1 MNKVIGHTDSLCPKC
16 LRTIPATK
24 IVEDDNVYLIKEC
37 PEHGIEKVLIWKGVE
52 DYIDLKRYASV
63 PSRPAKLAVHESGN
77 CPNICG
83 LCPDHVQNTCLVVME
98 ITNGCNLK
106 CPVCFASANEK
117 YRFNPSMEV
126 IRGMYQTVLDYV
138 NHPICIQISGGEP
151 TIRDDLPD
159 IVKLGKS
166 MGIDHIEVNT
176 NGIRFAEDIDFLRKV
191 KEAGVNSLYFS
202 FDGLQGDIYK
212 KTCGRDILAQKLKCI
227 ENCEEVSMGVT
238 LVCVISPNI
247 NLDKVGE
254 IIDYAKSK
262 VPTVKGVHFQPISYF
277 GRFPISP
284 KDSDRVTIPDMLRA
298 IEEQT
303 KGELR
308 VDNFIPTSCA
318 NIHCDAKSMSVVMED
333 GSLFPLTSRALGPPT
348 DTTMIAN
355 KTRKEIADLWRFV
368 EESIMIDEG
377 EDTSN
382 EWGDFLNRAK
392 TNYLTVSMM
401 AFQDA
406 WTSETER
413 FRNCCIHTVTP
424 DGKLIPF
431 CLFNINSQD
440 GKTLY
445 RHEMWSKFCE
455 K

>member
-1 MNKVIGHTDSLCPKC
+1 MNKVIGHTNSLCPKC

-24 IVEDDNVYLIKEC
+24 IAEDDKVYLIKEC
-37 PEHGIEKVLIWKGVE
+37 PEHGTEKVLIWKGVE
-52 DYIDLKRYASV
+52 DYLDMKRYASV
-63 PSRPAKLAVHESGN
+63 PVRPAKVAVKETGN

-83 LCPDHVQNTCLVVME
+83 LCPDHIQNTCLVVME

-106 CPVCFASANEK
+106 CPLCFASANER
-117 YRFNPSMEV
+117 YRFNPSLEV
-126 IRGMYQTVLDYV
+126 IRGMYQTILDYV
-138 NHPICIQISGGEP
+138 EHPICVQISGGEP

-159 IVKLGKS
+159 IIRMGKE
-166 MGIDHIEVNT
+166 MGIDHIELNT
-176 NGIRFAEDIDFLRKV
+176 NGVRLADDIEFLKNV
-191 KEAGVNSLYFS
+191 KKAGVDTLYFS
-202 FDGLQGDIYK
+202 FDGLQGEIYK
-212 KTCGRDILAQKLKCI
+212 QTCGRDLLDKKLKCI
-227 ENCEEVSMGVT
+227 ENCEKVGMGIT
-238 LVCVISPNI
+238 LVCVVSPNI
-247 NLDKVGE
+247 NLDRVGE
-254 IIDYAKSK
+254 IIDFAKSK
-262 VPTVKGVHFQPISYF
+262 VPTVKGVHFQPLAYF
-277 GRFPISP
+277 GRFPITP
-284 KDSDRVTIPDMLRA
+284 KDSDRVTIPDLLRE

-333 GSLFPLTSRALGPPT
+333 GSLFPLTSRALGPPK
-348 DTTMIAN
+348 DTSTIAN

-368 EESIMIDEG
+368 EDSLIIDE
-377 EDTSN
+377 EDDKSN
-382 EWGDFLNRAK
+382 EWGDFVDRAK
-392 TNYLTVSMM
+392 TNYLTVSTM

-413 FRNCCIHTVTP
+413 FANCCIHTVTP

-445 RHEMWSKFCE
+445 RHEMWAKFSE